1 MKGIVVALL
10 AGTLIGSLLTG
21 LTYLSSADAL
31 GTAPGTNQVVAAAT
45 PVAVPV
51 AAPAP
56 TYVGELTGAV
66 VPIPENV
73 DPVLGTKKWGIR
85 SDGVEGAHGQAVT
98 ESLHVDVENFE
109 HNVLMDQ
116 QSTELLKVFR
126 RSKGVN
132 RIIRRYGGEP
142 CDTHYYVLNVQAN
155 EDDAAPNA
163 PWMKITLRADFA
175 SPEGRRGIEMQ
186 VYRRKNDKGELD
198 NTPYVAQT
206 QVGYIGEGGPL
217 STGPGYR
224 HEDEAE
230 FAVSHDQ
237 VETIRFRN

>member
-31 GTAPGTNQVVAAAT
+31 GTDPGATQVVAAAT
-45 PVAVPV
+45 PAVVPV

-56 TYVGELTGAV
+56 TYVGELTGAA

-85 SDGVEGAHGQAVT
+85 SDGVEGAHGQRVT

-116 QSTELLKVFR
+116 QEAELLKIFR
-126 RSKGVN
+126 KSNGVN
-132 RIIRRYGGEP
+132 RIIRRYDGEP
-142 CDTHYYVLNVQAN
+142 CDTHYYVLDIQAN
-155 EDDAAPNA
+155 ADNSAPNT
-163 PWMKITLRADFA
+163 PWVEITLRADFA

-217 STGPGYR
+217 SVAPGYR
-224 HEDEAE
+224 HDDAE
-230 FAVSHDQ
+230 VFAVSHDQ
-237 VETIRFRN
+237 LETIRFRN